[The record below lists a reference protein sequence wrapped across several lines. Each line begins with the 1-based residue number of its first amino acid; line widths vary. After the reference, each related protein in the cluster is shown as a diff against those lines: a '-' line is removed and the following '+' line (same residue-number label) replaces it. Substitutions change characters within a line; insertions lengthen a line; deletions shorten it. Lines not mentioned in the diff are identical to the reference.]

1 MRVACMVLEDGRGGE
16 AVDGSSEVGWE
27 GMGGVSGRGFR
38 SATASRAGGSIS
50 RRDVDRSD
58 GGSLWSDFSILAA
71 AVGLSSS
78 LVVVREK
85 RGRRWGWVLLQS
97 CFWFVCKKA
106 IARVAGEGRSMIVVG
121 VVLRR
126 KRSDGVGWLQR
137 RMPSFTQGWCRWTH
151 LSSTSRWLRK

>member
-1 MRVACMVLEDGRGGE
+1 MRVEWMVPEDWRSGG

-58 GGSLWSDFSILAA
+58 GGSLWSDFSIPAP
-71 AVGLSSS
+71 AVVLSSS

-85 RGRRWGWVLLQS
+85 TRSELGMATASKLL
-97 CFWFVCKKA
+97 
-106 IARVAGEGRSMIVVG
+106 VVHLQKG
-121 VVLRR
+121 NSEVVLKR
-126 KRSDGVGWLQR
+126 KRSDGVG
-137 RMPSFTQGWCRWTH
+137 
-151 LSSTSRWLRK
+151 